1 MVKHR
6 YINHSLDII
15 KYWLILCL
23 LLVVIPSQAGPCDLL
38 EKEFQQ
44 EFKKL
49 QSLIIQ
55 ESAGKAY
62 QLADSL
68 LQVLNSRSGSDCEM
82 GLWIRFHKAEA
93 VELSLKFED
102 ALEQYYRII
111 LDGEKLKLWAIVAQA
126 HLAIARSHE
135 RIQRPKDCLRHL
147 NLAHEIIKTHKL
159 VGEESIYAVRYSS
172 YHRIFDNKDTARVYA
187 KMAVE
192 LGKKAGILRSQYDGY
207 LLMASLEKDI
217 PTSIKYYKISAKLF
231 AENKNYLGAA
241 YMGFNVARRQLQLGE
256 LEEMKATL
264 DSVQKVAQLIPYK
277 NEEYYSIMSYIFE
290 LKNFYFA
297 KNKMS
302 DSASF
307 YQTLQID
314 FKSKSQWFIDQAK
327 IESNAVDFAI
337 EKEKI
342 KLENAQKNSYYL
354 RLGLGTM
361 GFLFLILLWF
371 MYKNKTKAKQI
382 SEQNTIIQ
390 ENNIALRESLNKQNV
405 LLSEVHHRVKNNL
418 QLVISMITILS
429 IKVKNEEQKNLLKD
443 VSNKVYSISLI
454 HEQLYKNS
462 DFEKINLEGYINEMV
477 SNYQELQ
484 NENSQFDTDINPVD
498 IALNIETVLP
508 IGIILTELISNSLKY
523 ARIVDQILKIKIQLK
538 VSNNKFILTYKDNGP
553 GYTEPISDK
562 KQTAMGFS
570 IIQNM
575 IRQLQAE
582 ATQYN
587 EDGAVFTIIF
597 EEKKVSK
604 I

>member
-1 MVKHR
+1 MYQKLNVR
-6 YINHSLDII
+6 QTLGII

-23 LLVVIPSQAGPCDLL
+23 LLEISPLQANPCDVL
-38 EKEFQQ
+38 EKELQT

-55 ESAGKAY
+55 ESANKAY

-68 LQVLNSRSGSDCEM
+68 FQVISNRNGNDCEM

-102 ALEQYYRII
+102 ALQQYYAII
-111 LDGEKLKLWAIVAQA
+111 LDAEKKQKWKVVAQA

-135 RIQRPKDCLRHL
+135 RIERPKDCLRHL
-147 NLAHEIIKTHKL
+147 NLALEIIKTHKL
-159 VGEESIYAVRYSS
+159 NAEESVYAVRYSS
-172 YHRIFDNKDTARVYA
+172 YHRIFENKDTARVYA
-187 KMAVE
+187 KMAVD
-192 LGKKAGILRSQYDGY
+192 LGGKAGVLRSQYDGY

-217 PTSIKYYKISAKLF
+217 QTSINYYKISAKLF
-231 AENKNYLGAA
+231 AENKNYLGAS
-241 YMGFNVARRQLQLGE
+241 YMYLNVARRLLQLE
-256 LEEMKATL
+256 QHENMMVYL
-264 DSVQKVAQLIPYK
+264 DSLQKYAQIISFR
-277 NEEYYSIMSYIFE
+277 NEEYNLIMSYICE
-290 LKNFYFA
+290 LKKSYFE
-297 KNKMS
+297 KIKMP
-302 DSASF
+302 DSVSF
-307 YQTLQID
+307 YKTLQSD
-314 FKSKSQWFIDQAK
+314 YKAKSQWFTDQLMV
-327 IESNAVDFAI
+327 ESNAVEFAI
-337 EKEKI
+337 EKEKN
-342 KLENAQKNSYYL
+342 KLENARQNSYYL
-354 RLGLGTM
+354 RLGLVTM
-361 GFLFLILLWF
+361 SILLIVLLWF
-371 MYKNKTKAKQI
+371 MYKNRSKTKQI
-382 SEQNTIIQ
+382 SIQHTIIH

-429 IKVKNEEQKNLLKD
+429 IKLKNEEQKNLLKD
-443 VSNKVYSISLI
+443 VSNKVYSIALI
-454 HEQLYKNS
+454 HEQLYKNN
-462 DFEKINLEGYINEMV
+462 DFEKINIDGYIKEMV
-477 SNYQELQ
+477 LNYQELQ
-484 NENSQFDTDINPVD
+484 TEDLLFGIDIKPEE

-523 ARIVDQILKIKIQLK
+523 ARIKDKMLRIKIQLK
-538 VSNNKFILTYKDNGP
+538 LSNNKYILTYRDNGP
-553 GYTEPISDK
+553 GYNELLPDK

>member
-1 MVKHR
+1 MV
-6 YINHSLDII
+6 L
-15 KYWLILCL
+15 
-23 LLVVIPSQAGPCDLL
+23 PSQANPCDLL
-38 EKEFQQ
+38 EQELHPAFKE
-44 EFKKL
+44 L

-68 LQVLNSRSGSDCEM
+68 LQVLSERNGKDCSIN
-82 GLWIRFHKAEA
+82 LWIRFHKAEA
-93 VELSLKFED
+93 VEMSLKFED
-102 ALEQYYRII
+102 ALQQYYTII
-111 LDGEKLKLWAIVAQA
+111 LDAEKKKRWNVEAQA
-126 HLAIARSHE
+126 HLAIARCHE
-135 RIQRPKDCLRHL
+135 RLQRPKDCLRHL

-159 VGEESIYAVRYSS
+159 VGEESVYAVRYSS
-172 YHRIFDNKDTARVYA
+172 YHRIYDNNDTAIVYA
-187 KMAVE
+187 KRAVE

-241 YMGFNVARRQLQLGE
+241 YMSFNVARRQFQQNE
-256 LEEMKATL
+256 YEEMKATL
-264 DSVQKVAQLIPYK
+264 DSVQKFAQLMSYK
-277 NEEYYSIMSYIFE
+277 NEEYNLIMSFICDLKKTYFE
-290 LKNFYFA
+290 

-302 DSASF
+302 DSANF
-307 YQTLQID
+307 YQTLQSD
-314 FKSKSQWFIDQAK
+314 YRAKSQWFADQLK
-327 IESNAVDFAI
+327 VESNAVEFAI

-342 KLENAQKNSYYL
+342 KLENANKNSYYL
-354 RLGLGTM
+354 RLGLVAM
-361 GFLFLILLWF
+361 SILLLVLLWF
-371 MYKNKTKAKQI
+371 MYKNRSKTKQI
-382 SEQNTIIQ
+382 SIQNKIIH
-390 ENNIALRESLNKQNV
+390 ENNIALQESLNKQNV

-429 IKVKNEEQKNLLKD
+429 IKLKNEEQKNLLKD
-443 VSNKVYSISLI
+443 VSNKVYSIALI

-462 DFEKINLEGYINEMV
+462 DFEKININGYIKEMV
-477 SNYQELQ
+477 LNYQELQ
-484 NENSQFDTDINPVD
+484 TEELQFETDIKPDD

-508 IGIILTELISNSLKY
+508 IGIILTELISNSLKH
-523 ARIVDQILKIKIQLK
+523 ARIKDQLLMIKIQLK
-538 VSNNKFILTYKDNGP
+538 VSNNKYIMTYKDNGP
-553 GYTEPISDK
+553 GYNELLPDK

>member
-337 EKEKI
+337 EKVNWKM
-342 KLENAQKNSYYL
+342 
-354 RLGLGTM
+354 RR
-361 GFLFLILLWF
+361 
-371 MYKNKTKAKQI
+371 KTA
-382 SEQNTIIQ
+382 II
-390 ENNIALRESLNKQNV
+390 
-405 LLSEVHHRVKNNL
+405 
-418 QLVISMITILS
+418 
-429 IKVKNEEQKNLLKD
+429 
-443 VSNKVYSISLI
+443 
-454 HEQLYKNS
+454 
-462 DFEKINLEGYINEMV
+462 
-477 SNYQELQ
+477 
-484 NENSQFDTDINPVD
+484 
-498 IALNIETVLP
+498 
-508 IGIILTELISNSLKY
+508 
-523 ARIVDQILKIKIQLK
+523 
-538 VSNNKFILTYKDNGP
+538 
-553 GYTEPISDK
+553 
-562 KQTAMGFS
+562 
-570 IIQNM
+570 
-575 IRQLQAE
+575 
-582 ATQYN
+582 
-587 EDGAVFTIIF
+587 
-597 EEKKVSK
+597 
-604 I
+604 

>member
-1 MVKHR
+1 MV
-6 YINHSLDII
+6 L
-15 KYWLILCL
+15 
-23 LLVVIPSQAGPCDLL
+23 PSQANPCDLL
-38 EKEFQQ
+38 EQELHPAFKE
-44 EFKKL
+44 L

-68 LQVLNSRSGSDCEM
+68 LQVLSERNGKDCSIN
-82 GLWIRFHKAEA
+82 LWIRFHKAEA
-93 VELSLKFED
+93 VEMSLKFED
-102 ALEQYYRII
+102 ALQQYYTII
-111 LDGEKLKLWAIVAQA
+111 LDAEKKKRWNVEAQA
-126 HLAIARSHE
+126 HLAIARCHE
-135 RIQRPKDCLRHL
+135 RLQRPKDCLRHL

-159 VGEESIYAVRYSS
+159 VGEESVYAVRYSS
-172 YHRIFDNKDTARVYA
+172 YHRIYDNNDTAIVYA
-187 KMAVE
+187 KRAVE

-241 YMGFNVARRQLQLGE
+241 YMSFNVARRQFQQNE
-256 LEEMKATL
+256 YEEMKATL
-264 DSVQKVAQLIPYK
+264 DSVQKFAQLMSYK
-277 NEEYYSIMSYIFE
+277 NEEYNLIMSFICDLKKSYFE
-290 LKNFYFA
+290 
-297 KNKMS
+297 KNKMP

-307 YQTLQID
+307 YQTLQSD
-314 FKSKSQWFIDQAK
+314 YRAKSQWFADQLK
-327 IESNAVDFAI
+327 VESNAVEFAI

-342 KLENAQKNSYYL
+342 KLENANKNSYYL
-354 RLGLGTM
+354 RLGLVAM
-361 GFLFLILLWF
+361 SILLLVLLWF
-371 MYKNKTKAKQI
+371 MYKNRSKTKQI
-382 SEQNTIIQ
+382 SIQNKIIH
-390 ENNIALRESLNKQNV
+390 ENNIALQESLNKQNV

-429 IKVKNEEQKNLLKD
+429 IKLKNEEQKNLLKD
-443 VSNKVYSISLI
+443 VSNKVYSIALI

-462 DFEKINLEGYINEMV
+462 DFEKININGYIKEMV
-477 SNYQELQ
+477 LNYQELQ
-484 NENSQFDTDINPVD
+484 TEELQFETDIKPDD

-508 IGIILTELISNSLKY
+508 IGIILTELISNSLKH
-523 ARIVDQILKIKIQLK
+523 ARIKDQLLMIKIQLK
-538 VSNNKFILTYKDNGP
+538 VSNNKYIMTYKDNGP
-553 GYTEPISDK
+553 GYNELLPDK

>member
-1 MVKHR
+1 MV
-6 YINHSLDII
+6 L
-15 KYWLILCL
+15 
-23 LLVVIPSQAGPCDLL
+23 PSQANPCDLL
-38 EKEFQQ
+38 EKELHPA
-44 EFKKL
+44 FKEL

-68 LQVLNSRSGSDCEM
+68 LQVLSGRNGKDCSIN
-82 GLWIRFHKAEA
+82 LWIRFHKAEA
-93 VELSLKFED
+93 VEMSLKFED
-102 ALEQYYRII
+102 ALQQYYTII
-111 LDGEKLKLWAIVAQA
+111 LDAEKKKHWNVAAQA

-135 RIQRPKDCLRHL
+135 RLQRPKDCLRHL
-147 NLAHEIIKTHKL
+147 NLANEIIKTHKL
-159 VGEESIYAVRYSS
+159 VGEESVYAVRYSS
-172 YHRIFDNKDTARVYA
+172 YHRIFEDKDTARVYA
-187 KMAVE
+187 KRAVE

-231 AENKNYLGAA
+231 AENKNYLGAS
-241 YMGFNVARRQLQLGE
+241 YMYLNVAKRMLQQE
-256 LEEMKATL
+256 QHENMMVYL
-264 DSVQKVAQLIPYK
+264 DSIQKYAELISFK
-277 NEEYYSIMSYIFE
+277 NEEYNLILSFICDLKKSYFE
-290 LKNFYFA
+290 
-297 KNKMS
+297 KNKMA

-307 YQTLQID
+307 YQTLQSD
-314 FKSKSQWFIDQAK
+314 YRAKSQWFADQLK
-327 IESNAVDFAI
+327 VESNAVEFAI

-342 KLENAQKNSYYL
+342 KLENANKNSYYL
-354 RLGLGTM
+354 RLGLVAM
-361 GFLFLILLWF
+361 SILLLVLLWF
-371 MYKNKTKAKQI
+371 MYKNRSKTKQI
-382 SEQNTIIQ
+382 SIQNKIIH
-390 ENNIALRESLNKQNV
+390 ENNIALQESLNKQNV

-429 IKVKNEEQKNLLKD
+429 IKLKNEEQKNLLKD
-443 VSNKVYSISLI
+443 VSNKVYSIALI

-462 DFEKINLEGYINEMV
+462 DFEKININGYIKEMV
-477 SNYQELQ
+477 LNYQELQ
-484 NENSQFDTDINPVD
+484 NEELQFETDIKPED

-508 IGIILTELISNSLKY
+508 IGIILTELISNSLKH
-523 ARIVDQILKIKIQLK
+523 ARIKDQLLMIKIQLK
-538 VSNNKFILTYKDNGP
+538 VSNNKYIMTYKDNGP
-553 GYTEPISDK
+553 GYNELLPDK

-604 I
+604 V